1 MSSMIPAAGGLEIDE
16 FFVNDEG
23 EVVVVDENG
32 KEELLDSLLPLSIP
46 EENNPIIPETK
57 EVIWGGIAFVILFAV
72 LAKLAYPALRQ
83 TMADRTAK
91 IQGDLEAAEA
101 AKTEAERVQREYE
114 ASLANA
120 KAESNRILEEA
131 RSQAEALRAERMAAL
146 ETEVAERRA
155 SVTAE
160 INAAKAQATAD
171 LQGQIAELAIGA
183 AERVVGQNL
192 DAAANTQ
199 IVEDYIAQVATP

>member
-1 MSSMIPAAGGLEIDE
+1 MSSMILAAGGTEIEE
-16 FFVNDEG
+16 FFVNEEG
-23 EVVVVDENG
+23 EVVVIKDGE
-32 KEELLDSLLPLSIP
+32 EELLESILPLSIP

-57 EVIWGGIAFVILFAV
+57 EVIWGGLAFVILFAV
-72 LAKLAYPALRQ
+72 LAKFAYPALRQ

-91 IQGDLEAAEA
+91 IQGDLDAAET
-101 AKTEAERVQREYE
+101 AKAEAERVQREYE

-120 KAESNRILEEA
+120 KAESNRIVEEA

-146 ETEVAERRA
+146 ETEIAERRA
-155 SVTAE
+155 AATAE
-160 INAAKAQATAD
+160 IDAAKAQATAD

-199 IVEDYIAQVATP
+199 IVEDYIAQVASS